1 MSEQTTDHG
10 DCYEIRLQ
18 CCLDEHWASWFG
30 NMTLT
35 TSPCG
40 ETILFGRLPDQS
52 ALQGVLRKIQEL
64 GLTLISVQRCG
75 SPDARDPHRDG
86 TI

>member
-1 MSEQTTDHG
+1 MSDPTKPQGE
-10 DCYEIRLQ
+10 CYEIRLQ

-30 NMTLT
+30 DMTLKAD
-35 TSPCG
+35 PCG
-40 ETILFGRLPDQS
+40 QTVLFGRLPDQS

-75 SPDARDPHRDG
+75 EEASPSQVSSS
-86 TI
+86 T

>member
-1 MSEQTTDHG
+1 MSDPTKLQG

-18 CCLDEHWASWFG
+18 CCLDAHWESWFG

-35 TSPCG
+35 ADPCG
-40 ETILFGRLPDQS
+40 QTVLFGHLPDQA

-75 SPDARDPHRDG
+75 EKEDSSQISLS
-86 TI
+86 T

>member
-1 MSEQTTDHG
+1 MSEQTTEPG

-30 NMTLT
+30 QMTLT
-35 TSPCG
+35 TNPQGG
-40 ETILFGRLPDQS
+40 ETILFGRLPDQA

-75 SPDARDPHRDG
+75 PEAPPP
-86 TI
+86 TVW

>member
-1 MSEQTTDHG
+1 MSDPMTSHG

-30 NMTLT
+30 DMTLT
-35 TSPCG
+35 ADPCG
-40 ETILFGRLPDQS
+40 QTVLFGRLPDQA

-75 SPDARDPHRDG
+75 EERAASKASS
-86 TI
+86 

>member
-1 MSEQTTDHG
+1 MSDPTKPQG

-18 CCLDEHWASWFG
+18 CCLDTHWESWFG

-35 TSPCG
+35 ADPCG
-40 ETILFGRLPDQS
+40 QTVLFGRLPDQA

-75 SPDARDPHRDG
+75 EKEDPSQISSS
-86 TI
+86 T

>member
-1 MSEQTTDHG
+1 MSERTTGQG

-35 TSPCG
+35 TNPCGG
-40 ETILFGRLPDQS
+40 ETILFGHLPDQA

-75 SPDARDPHRDG
+75 ADAPPP
-86 TI
+86 TVW

>member
-1 MSEQTTDHG
+1 MSDPTTVHG

-35 TSPCG
+35 ADPCG
-40 ETILFGRLPDQS
+40 QTVLFGRLPDQA
-52 ALQGVLRKIQEL
+52 ALQGVLRKVQEL
-64 GLTLISVQRCG
+64 GLTLISVQRCREERA
-75 SPDARDPHRDG
+75 SEASS
-86 TI
+86 

>member
-1 MSEQTTDHG
+1 MSEQTADQG

-18 CCLDEHWASWFG
+18 CCLDEHWSSWFG

-35 TSPCG
+35 TNPSG

-75 SPDARDPHRDG
+75 AEAPPPAVW
-86 TI
+86 